1 VAAELLRSPTRA
13 WTSPNRIVSLW
24 AGLGT
29 CELAFRFGA
38 YRAACVSVLM
48 RVVGLKIWFKPGS
61 QLAPCMPTSLL
72 LLVRCIYLDMIDID
86 IYVHLS
92 RYFIPRQMGHCGVV
106 RPVLR

>member
-1 VAAELLRSPTRA
+1 
-13 WTSPNRIVSLW
+13 
-24 AGLGT
+24 
-29 CELAFRFGA
+29 
-38 YRAACVSVLM
+38 
-48 RVVGLKIWFKPGS
+48 
-61 QLAPCMPTSLL
+61 MPTSLL